1 MEKNNM
7 ETITADVAVHEN
19 ASEPEESFAELFTKE
34 NKLPGR
40 LEPGQKVKTRVISIL
55 NDAVYVD
62 LGGKSEGVIDLAEL
76 TADDGTS
83 TVNVGDEIEA
93 FFVSVQHGVRKLT
106 TKIRGYSTLTL
117 AEIRDAHAAGLP
129 VSGKV
134 KSEVKGGFEVTVG
147 GVRCFCP
154 LSQIELKGTR
164 NTGAYVGQTFPF
176 KVLEY
181 EEDGQN
187 IILSRRAL
195 LEEQREAEMERLKAN
210 LTVGTELAGTVRSVQ
225 SFGAFV
231 DLGGLDGLIPISE
244 MAWGRTEKPE
254 DLLSPGQEVQV
265 KIIGIDWARE
275 RLTLSLK
282 ALQADPWETISE
294 RYHLDDQVRGVVVR
308 LAQFGAFVNLEQ
320 GIDGLIHISALGG
333 GRRIRHPKD
342 VVEVGQWVEA
352 YVTAVDPAS
361 KRISLSLQP
370 RVPKEA
376 VVLPEAGDVLEGAVD
391 RVMSFGIFIRLE
403 NGLTGLLPNPEIG
416 TPKGTNHS
424 RMFPEGMK
432 MQVLVKGVDVEK
444 GKISLSRVGLEE
456 KVAQEEFK
464 QYQDSVKTEER
475 ASGSLGNLGDLL
487 RAKFNLDKN

>member
-1 MEKNNM
+1 MEKDTM
-7 ETITADVAVHEN
+7 ETNIADVTEPER

-34 NKLPGR
+34 SVLPGR
-40 LEPGQKVKTRVISIL
+40 LEPGQKVKTRVISIVG
-55 NDAVYVD
+55 DSVYVD
-62 LGGKSEGVIDLAEL
+62 LGGKSEGAIDLAEL
-76 TADDGTS
+76 MADDGTS
-83 TVNVGDEIEA
+83 TVKPGEEIEA

-117 AEIRDAHAAGLP
+117 AEIRDAHAADLP
-129 VSGKV
+129 VTGKV
-134 KSEVKGGFEVTVG
+134 KSEVKGGFDISVG

-154 LSQIELKGTR
+154 FSQIDLKGSR
-164 NTGAYVGQTFPF
+164 DSGSFVGQTFPF

-195 LEEQREAEMERLKAN
+195 LEEQRDAEIEKLKAT
-210 LTVGTELAGTVRSVQ
+210 LVVGTELAGTVRSVQ
-225 SFGAFV
+225 SYGAFV
-231 DLGGLDGLIPISE
+231 DLGGIDGLIPISE

-265 KIIGIDWARE
+265 KIIDIDWARE

-282 ALQADPWETISE
+282 ALQANPWESVAE
-294 RYHLDDQVRGVVVR
+294 RYHVNDQVRGAIVR
-308 LAQFGAFVNLEQ
+308 LTQFGAFVNLEP

-352 YVTAVDPAS
+352 YVTAVDPAN

-391 RVMSFGIFIRLE
+391 RVMSFGIFIKL
-403 NGLTGLLPNPEIG
+403 NSGLTGLLPNPEIG

-424 RMFPEGMK
+424 RMFPEGTK
-432 MQVLVKGVDVEK
+432 MQVLVKAVDTEK
-444 GKISLSRVGLEE
+444 GKISLSRIGLEE

-464 QYQDSVKTEER
+464 QYQDSVKSQER
-475 ASGSLGNLGDLL
+475 ASGSLGSLGDLL
-487 RAKFNLDKN
+487 KAKLNL

>member
-1 MEKNNM
+1 MEKDTM
-7 ETITADVAVHEN
+7 ETNIADVTEPER

-34 NKLPGR
+34 SVLPGR
-40 LEPGQKVKTRVISIL
+40 LEPGQKVKTRVISIVG
-55 NDAVYVD
+55 DSVYVD
-62 LGGKSEGVIDLAEL
+62 LGGKSEGAIDLAEL
-76 TADDGTS
+76 MADDGTS
-83 TVNVGDEIEA
+83 TVKPGEEIEA

-117 AEIRDAHAAGLP
+117 AEIRDAHAADLP
-129 VSGKV
+129 VTGKV
-134 KSEVKGGFEVTVG
+134 KSEVKGGFDISVG

-154 LSQIELKGTR
+154 FSQIDLKGSR
-164 NTGAYVGQTFPF
+164 DSGSFVGQTFPF

-195 LEEQREAEMERLKAN
+195 LEEQRDAEIEKLKAT
-210 LTVGTELAGTVRSVQ
+210 LVVGTELAGTVRSVQ
-225 SFGAFV
+225 SYGAFV
-231 DLGGLDGLIPISE
+231 DLGGIDGLIPISE

-282 ALQADPWETISE
+282 ALQANPWESVAE
-294 RYHLDDQVRGVVVR
+294 RYHVNDQVRGAIVR
-308 LAQFGAFVNLEQ
+308 LTQFGAFVNLEP

-352 YVTAVDPAS
+352 YVTAVDPAN

-391 RVMSFGIFIRLE
+391 RVMSFGIFIKL
-403 NGLTGLLPNPEIG
+403 NSGLTGLLPNPEIG

-424 RMFPEGMK
+424 RMFPEGTK
-432 MQVLVKGVDVEK
+432 MQVLVKAVDTEK
-444 GKISLSRVGLEE
+444 GKISLSRIGLEE

-464 QYQDSVKTEER
+464 QYQDSVKSQER
-475 ASGSLGNLGDLL
+475 ASGSLGSLGDLL
-487 RAKFNLDKN
+487 KAKLNL

>member
-1 MEKNNM
+1 M
-7 ETITADVAVHEN
+7 ETNIADVTEPER

-34 NKLPGR
+34 SVLPGR
-40 LEPGQKVKTRVISIL
+40 LEPGQKVKTRVISIVG
-55 NDAVYVD
+55 DSVYVD
-62 LGGKSEGVIDLAEL
+62 LGGKSEGAIDLAEL
-76 TADDGTS
+76 MADDGTS
-83 TVNVGDEIEA
+83 TVKPGEEIEA

-117 AEIRDAHAAGLP
+117 AEIRDAHAADLP
-129 VSGKV
+129 VTGKV
-134 KSEVKGGFEVTVG
+134 KSEVKGGFDISVG

-154 LSQIELKGTR
+154 FSQIDLKGSR
-164 NTGAYVGQTFPF
+164 DSGSFVGQTFPF

-195 LEEQREAEMERLKAN
+195 LEEQRDAEIEKLKAT
-210 LTVGTELAGTVRSVQ
+210 LVVGTELAGTVRSVQ
-225 SFGAFV
+225 SYGAFV
-231 DLGGLDGLIPISE
+231 DLGGIDGLIPISE

-282 ALQADPWETISE
+282 ALQANPWESVAE
-294 RYHLDDQVRGVVVR
+294 RYHVNDQVRGAIVR
-308 LAQFGAFVNLEQ
+308 LTQFGAFVNLEP

-352 YVTAVDPAS
+352 YVTAVDPAN

-391 RVMSFGIFIRLE
+391 RVMSFGIFIKL
-403 NGLTGLLPNPEIG
+403 NSGLTGLLPNPEIG

-424 RMFPEGMK
+424 RMFPEGTK
-432 MQVLVKGVDVEK
+432 MQVLVKAVDTEK
-444 GKISLSRVGLEE
+444 GKISLSRIGLEE

-464 QYQDSVKTEER
+464 QYQDSVKSQER
-475 ASGSLGNLGDLL
+475 ASGSLGSLGDLL
-487 RAKFNLDKN
+487 KAKLNL

>member
-1 MEKNNM
+1 M
-7 ETITADVAVHEN
+7 ETNTADLAMSEN
-19 ASEPEESFAELFTKE
+19 ASETEESFAELFTKE

-40 LEPGQKVKTRVISIL
+40 LEPGQKVKTRVISIVG
-55 NDAVYVD
+55 DAVYVD

-76 TADDGTS
+76 MTDDGAV
-83 TVNVGDEIEA
+83 TVKEGDEIEA
-93 FFVSVQHGVRKLT
+93 FFISTQHGVRKLT
-106 TKIRGYSTLTL
+106 TKVRGYSTLTL

-134 KSEVKGGFEVTVG
+134 KSEVKGGFEVSVG

-154 LSQIELKGTR
+154 LSQIDLKGSR
-164 NTGAYVGQTFPF
+164 NSGSYVGQIFPF

-195 LEEQREAEMERLKAN
+195 LEEQREAEVERLKAS
-210 LTVGTELAGTVRSVQ
+210 LAVGTELAGTVRSVQ
-225 SFGAFV
+225 KFGAFV
-231 DLGGLDGLIPISE
+231 DLGGIDGLIPISE
-244 MAWGRTEKPE
+244 MSWGRVEKPE
-254 DLLSPGQEVQV
+254 ELLSPGEEVRV
-265 KIIGIDWARE
+265 RIIGIDWPKE

-282 ALQADPWETISE
+282 ALQADPWETVAD
-294 RYHLDDQVRGVVVR
+294 RYHVDDQVRGAVVR
-308 LAQFGAFVNLEQ
+308 LTQFGAFVNLEP

-352 YVTAVDPAS
+352 YVTAVDPAN

-370 RVPKEA
+370 RVAKEA
-376 VVLPEAGDVLEGAVD
+376 VVLPEVGDVLEGVVD
-391 RVMSFGIFIRLE
+391 RVMSFGIFIKLE
-403 NGLTGLLPNPEIG
+403 SGLSGLLPNPEIG

-424 RMFPEGMK
+424 RMFPEGTK
-432 MQVLVKGVDVEK
+432 MQVLVKAVDTEK

-464 QYQDSVKTEER
+464 QYQDSVKSQER
-475 ASGSLGNLGDLL
+475 ASGSLGSLGDLL
-487 RAKFNLDKN
+487 KAKLKL

>member
-1 MEKNNM
+1 MEKDNM
-7 ETITADVAVHEN
+7 ETNTIDATAAEHT
-19 ASEPEESFAELFTKE
+19 SEPEESFAELFTKE
-34 NKLPGR
+34 SKLPGR
-40 LEPGQKVKTRVISIL
+40 LEPGQKVKTRVISIVG
-55 NDAVYVD
+55 DAVYVD

-76 TADDGTS
+76 MTDDGAG
-83 TVNVGDEIEA
+83 VLKAGDEIEA

-117 AEIRDAHAAGLP
+117 AEIRDAHLAGLP

-134 KSEVKGGFEVTVG
+134 RSEVKGGFDISVG
-147 GVRCFCP
+147 GVRSFCP
-154 LSQIELKGTR
+154 LSQIDLRGTR
-164 NTGAYVGQTFPF
+164 DSGSYVGQTFPF

-195 LEEQREAEMERLKAN
+195 LEEQRDAEIEKLKAS

-225 SFGAFV
+225 SYGAFV
-231 DLGGLDGLIPISE
+231 DLGGIDGLIPISE

-254 DLLSPGQEVQV
+254 DLLSPGQEIRI
-265 KIIGIDWARE
+265 KIIGIDWAKE

-282 ALQADPWETISE
+282 ALQTDPWETVAE
-294 RYHLDDQVRGVVVR
+294 RYHVDDQVRGAVVR
-308 LAQFGAFVNLEQ
+308 LVQFGAFVNLEP

-376 VVLPEAGDVLEGAVD
+376 VVLPEAGDVLEGIVD
-391 RVMSFGIFIRLE
+391 RVMSFGIFIKLDS
-403 NGLTGLLPNPEIG
+403 GLTGLLPNPEIG

-432 MQVLVKGVDVEK
+432 MQVLVKAVDTEK

-464 QYQDSVKTEER
+464 QYQDSVKSQER
-475 ASGSLGNLGDLL
+475 ASGSLGSLGDLL
-487 RAKFNLDKN
+487 RAKLNMDKN

>member
-1 MEKNNM
+1 MEKDNM
-7 ETITADVAVHEN
+7 EINIVDVAAPEQ
-19 ASEPEESFAELFTKE
+19 AGEPEESFAELFTKE
-34 NKLPGR
+34 SKLPGR
-40 LEPGQKVKTRVISIL
+40 LEPGQKVKTRVISVVG
-55 NDAVYVD
+55 DAVYVD

-76 TADDGTS
+76 MTDDGTS
-83 TVNVGDEIEA
+83 TVKAGDEIEA

-117 AEIRDAHAAGLP
+117 GEIRDAHAADLP
-129 VSGKV
+129 VTGKV
-134 KSEVKGGFEVTVG
+134 RSEVKGGFDISVG

-154 LSQIELKGTR
+154 LSQIDLKGSR
-164 NTGAYVGQTFPF
+164 DSGSYVGQTFPF

-195 LEEQREAEMERLKAN
+195 LEEQREAEVEKLKAT
-210 LTVGTELAGTVRSVQ
+210 LAVGTELAGTVRSVQ
-225 SFGAFV
+225 SYGAFV
-231 DLGGLDGLIPISE
+231 DLGGIDGLIPISE

-254 DLLSPGQEVQV
+254 DLLALGQEVQV
-265 KIIGIDWARE
+265 KIIGIDWAKQ

-282 ALQADPWETISE
+282 ALQADPWETVAE
-294 RYHLDDQVRGVVVR
+294 RYHVDDQVRGAVVR
-308 LAQFGAFVNLEQ
+308 LTQFGAFVNLEP

-342 VVEVGQWVEA
+342 VVETGQWVEA
-352 YVTAVDPAS
+352 YVIAVDPS
-361 KRISLSLQP
+361 NKRISLSLQP

-424 RMFPEGMK
+424 RMFPEGTK
-432 MQVLVKGVDVEK
+432 MQVLVKTVDTEK
-444 GKISLSRVGLEE
+444 GKISLSRTGLEE

-464 QYQDSVKTEER
+464 QYQDSVKSQER
-475 ASGSLGNLGDLL
+475 ASGSLGSLGDLL
-487 RAKFNLDKN
+487 KAKLNL

>member
-1 MEKNNM
+1 MEKDNM
-7 ETITADVAVHEN
+7 ETNVIDVTAPEQ

-34 NKLPGR
+34 SKLPGR
-40 LEPGQKVKTRVISIL
+40 LEPGQKVKTRVISVVG
-55 NDAVYVD
+55 DAVYVD

-76 TADDGTS
+76 MTDDGTS
-83 TVNVGDEIEA
+83 TVKAGDEIEA

-117 AEIRDAHAAGLP
+117 AEIRDAHAADLP

-134 KSEVKGGFEVTVG
+134 KSEVKGGFEISVG

-154 LSQIELKGTR
+154 LSQIDLKGSR
-164 NTGAYVGQTFPF
+164 DTGSYVGQTLPF

-195 LEEQREAEMERLKAN
+195 LEEQREAEVERLKAS
-210 LTVGTELAGTVRSVQ
+210 LAVGTELAGTVRSVQ
-225 SFGAFV
+225 SYGAFV
-231 DLGGLDGLIPISE
+231 DLGGIDGLIPISE

-254 DLLSPGQEVQV
+254 DLLSLGQEVQV
-265 KIIGIDWARE
+265 KIIGIDWAKQ

-282 ALQADPWETISE
+282 ALQADPWETVAE
-294 RYHLDDQVRGVVVR
+294 RYHVDDQVRGAVVR
-308 LAQFGAFVNLEQ
+308 LTQFGAFVNLEP

-342 VVEVGQWVEA
+342 VVETGQWVEA
-352 YVTAVDPAS
+352 YVTAVDPAN

-424 RMFPEGMK
+424 RMFPEGTK
-432 MQVLVKGVDVEK
+432 MQVLVKTVDTEK
-444 GKISLSRVGLEE
+444 GKISLSRTGLEE
-456 KVAQEEFK
+456 KVAQEQFK
-464 QYQDSVKTEER
+464 QYQDSVKSQER
-475 ASGSLGNLGDLL
+475 ASGSLGSLGDLL
-487 RAKFNLDKN
+487 KAKLNL

>member
-1 MEKNNM
+1 MEKDNM
-7 ETITADVAVHEN
+7 ETNTIDATAAEHT
-19 ASEPEESFAELFTKE
+19 SEPEESFAELFTKE
-34 NKLPGR
+34 SKLPGR
-40 LEPGQKVKTRVISIL
+40 LEPGQKVKTRVISIVG
-55 NDAVYVD
+55 DAVYVD

-76 TADDGTS
+76 MTDDGAG
-83 TVNVGDEIEA
+83 VLKAGDEIEA

-117 AEIRDAHAAGLP
+117 AEIRDAHLAGLP

-134 KSEVKGGFEVTVG
+134 RSEVKGGFDISVG
-147 GVRCFCP
+147 GVRSFCP
-154 LSQIELKGTR
+154 LSQIDLRGTR
-164 NTGAYVGQTFPF
+164 DSGSYVGQTFPF

-195 LEEQREAEMERLKAN
+195 LEEQRDAEIEKLKAS

-225 SFGAFV
+225 SYGAFV
-231 DLGGLDGLIPISE
+231 DLGGIDGLIPISE

-254 DLLSPGQEVQV
+254 DLLSPGQEIRI
-265 KIIGIDWARE
+265 KIIGIDWAKE

-282 ALQADPWETISE
+282 ALQTDPWETVAE
-294 RYHLDDQVRGVVVR
+294 RYHVDDQVRGAVVR
-308 LAQFGAFVNLEQ
+308 LVQFGAFVNLEP

-342 VVEVGQWVEA
+342 VVEVGQWVET

-376 VVLPEAGDVLEGAVD
+376 IVLPEAGDVLEGIVD
-391 RVMSFGIFIRLE
+391 RVMSFGIFIKLDS
-403 NGLTGLLPNPEIG
+403 GLTGLLPNPEIG

-432 MQVLVKGVDVEK
+432 MQVLVKAVDTEK

-464 QYQDSVKTEER
+464 QYQDSVKSQER
-475 ASGSLGNLGDLL
+475 ASGSLGSLGDLL
-487 RAKFNLDKN
+487 RAKLNMDKN